1 VTTIA
6 EELAAWALEVDLEV
20 IPPAVRHAATRHLL
34 DGLGCALGA
43 VRTGAAPA
51 VVAWSSL
58 ATAPRQATILG
69 LPSHLGGVDDIS
81 DANAAQTESAAHLG
95 EVGDVS
101 DANPTQIG
109 SMRRPTHVAAGVN
122 GYLVHALD
130 FDDTHAGGLVHA
142 TAVVLPTV
150 LAVGEE
156 VGASGAEVLTAAVVG
171 YEAICRLAAAA
182 PHGFHKRGLHAT
194 SVCGVFAAALIAARL
209 RGLDVAT
216 TVDALGVAGSLAGG
230 SLEFLNTGSDT
241 KSVHPGLAA
250 SNGVL
255 GATLAA
261 GGVGGPASILEGSNG
276 FYRAYAAVEV
286 DDGAV
291 VDELGERWE
300 TERITIKPY
309 PACQLVHAQL
319 DAVRTLT
326 AAIDPVDIDAVVVTI
341 PPDSEP
347 IVATPVDGKRRP
359 RSDYEAKFS
368 LPWSVATVL
377 VDGDLTIDAFGLRDR
392 AEVLALADRVTHT
405 VADPGVPAADAPGRV
420 RVTLRDGR
428 HLDGHVASSRGGPTN
443 PLDDTALVAK
453 FHTTADLQSPI
464 WVGLA
469 TDASQTPPGRAIDEV
484 VFGLADLPDLRPLLD
499 ALPVVHAFPTLEA

>member
-1 VTTIA
+1 MNTIA
-6 EELAAWALEVDLEV
+6 ERLAGWALELDLED

-51 VVAWSSL
+51 ARVWSDL
-58 ATAPRQATILG
+58 ATTPEHATILG
-69 LPSHLGGVDDIS
+69 LGVLPADS
-81 DANAAQTESAAHLG
+81 RRNSTQPG
-95 EVGDVS
+95 EV
-101 DANPTQIG
+101 APL
-109 SMRRPTHVAAGVN
+109 RRPTHVAAGVN

-156 VGASGAEVLTAAVVG
+156 VGATGAEVLTAAVVG
-171 YEAICRLAAAA
+171 YETICRLAAAA

-194 SVCGVFAAALIAARL
+194 SVCGVFAAALITARL
-209 RGLDVAT
+209 RGFDLAT

-255 GATLAA
+255 AATLAA

-276 FYRAYAAVEV
+276 FYRAYAAMEV
-286 DDGAV
+286 ANDAVFDG
-291 VDELGERWE
+291 LGARWE

-309 PACQLVHAQL
+309 PACQLVHAPL

-326 AAIDPVDIDAVVVTI
+326 AAIDPAEVASVEVTI

-377 VDGDLTIDAFGLRDR
+377 VDGDLTIDAFGARDR

-420 RVTLRDGR
+420 RVTMRDGR
-428 HLDGHVASSRGGPTN
+428 HLDGHVAASRGGPAN
-443 PLDDTALVAK
+443 PLDDPALATK
-453 FHTTADLQSPI
+453 FHATADLQSQR
-464 WVGLA
+464 WVDFRRLSAGTGPNPAVADL
-469 TDASQTPPGRAIDEV
+469 
-484 VFGLADLPDLRPLLD
+484 VFGLADLANLEPILD
-499 ALPVVHAFPTLEA
+499 ALPILES